1 MLARPYNRNR
11 DAQGCDQILQAAHPG
26 VGITDSVRDRIVLT
40 GAVGAP
46 TGLLVYRECAYIHE
60 LECGSGPT
68 ARARA
73 DALANYAVAC
83 ARAREIHSAVFLVR
97 HNNPAMIEWA
107 KKIGAVE
114 QTEPKDL
121 LFLLNWQ

>member
-1 MLARPYNRNR
+1 MMARPYNRNR

-40 GAVGAP
+40 GAVGGP
-46 TGLLVYRECAYIHE
+46 TGLLVYR
-60 LECGSGPT
+60 ECGSGPT